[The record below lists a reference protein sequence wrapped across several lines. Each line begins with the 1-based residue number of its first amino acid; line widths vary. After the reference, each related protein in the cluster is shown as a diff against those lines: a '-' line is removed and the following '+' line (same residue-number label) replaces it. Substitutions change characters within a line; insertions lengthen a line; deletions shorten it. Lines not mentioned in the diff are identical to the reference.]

1 MNFNPNPSKQ
11 AQEVIFSRK
20 SKKISHPLS
29 FFNNIQVSQSQSQK
43 HLGITLDEQLRL
55 CKNLKMMA
63 SKINKTI
70 GLLQK
75 MQNLLPRSALITIYK
90 AFVRPHLNYGDIIYG
105 ESYNGSFHH
114 KLDLFQYNACLEI
127 TGVIRGTSKEKF
139 YQEIKSVVP
148 SEINS

>member
-29 FFNNIQVSQSQSQK
+29 FFNNIQVSQSPSQK

-55 CKNLKMMA
+55 CKHLKMMA
-63 SKINKTI
+63 SKIDRTI

-90 AFVRPHLNYGDIIYG
+90 AFVRPHLNYGDIIYMA
-105 ESYNGSFHH
+105 NPTM
-114 KLDLFQYNACLEI
+114 DLS
-127 TGVIRGTSKEKF
+127 T
-139 YQEIKSVVP
+139 
-148 SEINS
+148 INLTCFNTMLAWK